1 MKGIFQL
8 KIVGLSFLII
18 SMIYCV
24 TTTVFGQTTW
34 NVPGDGS
41 DTCTVVNSN
50 CSTIQGAINAATS
63 GDTINVAAG
72 NYPENLTLGKSLTLE
87 GAQAGVDACG
97 RAANESVIAT
107 SGTLL
112 TLQTGS
118 ADSIIDGF
126 TFSGGSLQITSS
138 TGPIDNLQ
146 IMNNRFIGFTGN
158 AVFLNDSGV
167 DITISQNSVDGSS
180 QVGGGAIH
188 LDQDNFDGFHLT
200 DNCVS
205 NGVTGYFVDGTR
217 NVGSSINRSPLI
229 SGNIFENNVTG
240 ANIGRKAIEDGEI
253 SGNTFSTND
262 FDGLQGGPKDMMIT
276 GNSFTGN
283 GRSGLALTGFG
294 GDTDSTRGA
303 QGNSITNN
311 CFSDNVSEGLFF
323 SSGQFPGTIA
333 SNTANNNN
341 FTNNTAGATYGGT
354 ETINAENNW
363 WGAADGPS
371 GDGTGSG
378 DTVNGMGGGGAI
390 DFDPF
395 LTTEAPDTPCS
406 PEPTCAELFP
416 CGKNGD
422 KVEVCHIPPG
432 NPGKAHTI
440 CISPDALESHFENH
454 GDFCGP
460 CELN

>member
-8 KIVGLSFLII
+8 KIVGLSLLFIAC
-18 SMIYCV
+18 IYFV
-24 TTTVFGQTTW
+24 TLSAFGQTTW

-41 DTCTVVNSN
+41 NTCTVVTSS
-50 CSTIQGAINAATS
+50 CDTIQGAIGAATS
-63 GDTINVAAG
+63 GDTIIVAAG
-72 NYPENLTLGKSLTLE
+72 NYSENLTLGKSLTLE

-97 RAANESVIAT
+97 RVASESIISTV
-107 SGTLL
+107 GTLL

-118 ADSIIDGF
+118 AGSIIDGF
-126 TFSGGSLQITSS
+126 TFSGGSQQIISS

-146 IMNNRFIGFTGN
+146 ILNNRFIGFTGN
-158 AVFLNDSGV
+158 AIFLNDNGD
-167 DITISQNSVDGSS
+167 DITINQNSVDGTS
-180 QVGGGAIH
+180 QLAGGAIH
-188 LDQDNFDGFHLT
+188 LDQDSFDGFHLT

-205 NGVTGYFVDGTR
+205 NGVTGFFVDGTR
-217 NVGSSINRSPLI
+217 NVGSSTNRSPLI
-229 SGNIFENNVTG
+229 SGNIFDSNVTG
-240 ANIGRKAIEDGEI
+240 ANIGRKAIENGEI
-253 SGNTFSTND
+253 SGNTFSSND

-283 GRSGLALTGFG
+283 WRSGLALTGFG
-294 GDTDSTRGA
+294 GSGDSTRGA
-303 QGNSITNN
+303 QGNSVTNN
-311 CFSDNVSEGLFF
+311 CFSGNLAEAVFF
-323 SSGQFPGTIA
+323 SSGQFPGTI
-333 SNTANNNN
+333 STNTLNNNN
-341 FTNNTAGATYGGT
+341 ISGNAAGATYAGT

-378 DTVNGMGGGGAI
+378 DAVNGMGGGGAI

-395 LTTEAPDTPCS
+395 LTTEAADTPCS
-406 PEPTCAELFP
+406 AEPTCAELFP

-440 CISPDALESHFENH
+440 CISPDALDSHFENH